1 MAAAQV
7 RLGQML
13 AKRVTPACIKVG
25 DLVWMDS
32 KHTPNDVPYKLSAQ
46 WFGPFRVLEVRG
58 AQAILDLPPSFGK
71 THNRINMSRLT
82 FFEARD
88 AELGEGD
95 TASEPLLGHDR
106 VMHYEIKRICNARTH
121 KKVRE
126 LWVEWQGYD
135 QSQNGWVSLM
145 QDVPALVWAF
155 ERNPSNLTPRASAPK
170 RASVVPRSVSVVPTA
185 GHLVASSALGTAGG
199 GHIVMVKLTNKGQ
212 SQRPKSVV
220 VSGSRSHTGVAR
232 TGLRS
237 QMNC

>member
-1 MAAAQV
+1 
-7 RLGQML
+7 
-13 AKRVTPACIKVG
+13 
-25 DLVWMDS
+25 
-32 KHTPNDVPYKLSAQ
+32 
-46 WFGPFRVLEVRG
+46 
-58 AQAILDLPPSFGK
+58 
-71 THNRINMSRLT
+71 MSRLK

-95 TASEPLLGHDR
+95 TAPEPLLGHDG

-135 QSQNGWVSLM
+135 QSQNGWVSRESLM

-155 ERNPSNLTPRASAPK
+155 ERNPSNFTPRASAPK
-170 RASVVPRSVSVVPTA
+170 RASVVPRSLLVVPTA
-185 GHLVASSALGTAGG
+185 GHHVTSSALGTAGG
-199 GHIVMVKLTNKGQ
+199 GGHIVTIKPRNKGQ

-220 VSGSRSHTGVAR
+220 VSDSHSHTGVAR

-237 QMNC
+237 QMN